1 MATNK
6 NNTESIIADVVEN
19 AAAVDDRVERFIPK
33 GYANDDPNLFVS
45 VNGVNYVLP
54 KGKTS
59 KVPPHVAY
67 EIDRSLKA
75 QQKQDENIDIMAAK
89 P

>member
-6 NNTESIIADVVEN
+6 QNNIEETT
-19 AAAVDDRVERFIPK
+19 AAVDDRVEVFIPK
-33 GYANDDPNLFVS
+33 GYANDEPNLFVG
-45 VNGVNYVLP
+45 VNGVNYILP

-67 EIDRSLKA
+67 EINRSLKA
-75 QQKQDENIDIMAAK
+75 QQMQDENIDMMAAK
-89 P
+89 PE

>member
-6 NNTESIIADVVEN
+6 QNNIEEIDATA
-19 AAAVDDRVERFIPK
+19 DDREEVFIPK
-33 GYANDDPNLFVS
+33 GYANDEPNLFVS
-45 VNGVNYVLP
+45 VNGVNYILP

-67 EIDRSLKA
+67 EINRSLKA
-75 QQKQDENIDIMAAK
+75 QQKQDENIDMMTAK
-89 P
+89 PE